1 MADPQPQRSRP
12 TRISAAEF
20 NALQGR
26 QSPRRPLL
34 NHRGWAA
41 KAEHD
46 NQPFKLKLPF
56 LPPSVNKLFTT
67 VRDPA
72 TGVIK
77 RVLTAKAR
85 RIRRLVAALINRTLD
100 PSRLYELHIE
110 FHLACFTK
118 KGAVRKVD
126 LSNRIKFIEDC
137 VCEALG
143 IDDSHV
149 FRIVLTKRH
158 SDTELTCIEVCE
170 QLPLSDQ
177 EAA

>member
-1 MADPQPQRSRP
+1 MADQSPHRSRP
-12 TRISAAEF
+12 SRISAAEF
-20 NALQGR
+20 QAMQGR
-26 QSPRRPLL
+26 QSPRRPLV
-34 NHRGWAA
+34 NHRAWTA
-41 KAEHD
+41 KVEKN

-77 RVLTAKAR
+77 RVLTSKAR

-100 PSRLYELHIE
+100 PAKLYELHID
-110 FHLACFTK
+110 FHLACYTK
-118 KGAVRKVD
+118 KGGVRKVD
-126 LSNRIKFIEDC
+126 LSNRVKFIEDC

-149 FRIVLTKRH
+149 FRIVLTKHH
-158 SDTELTCIEVCE
+158 SDTEMTSLEVRE
-170 QLPLSDQ
+170 REPLSDQ

>member
-1 MADPQPQRSRP
+1 MADSEHLRSRP

-34 NHRGWAA
+34 NHRGWTA
-41 KAEHD
+41 KVDKD
-46 NQPFKLKLPF
+46 NSPFRLKLPF

-72 TGVIK
+72 SGVIK
-77 RVLTAKAR
+77 RVLTSKAR
-85 RIRRLVAALINRTLD
+85 RIRRLVAALINRSLD
-100 PSRLYELHIE
+100 PTKLYELHID
-110 FHLACFTK
+110 FHLPCYTK

-126 LSNRIKFIEDC
+126 LSNRVKFIEDC

-149 FRIVLTKRH
+149 FRIVLTKQD
-158 SDTELTCIEVCE
+158 SENELTSIEVRE
-170 QLPLSDQ
+170 RPPLSDQ

>member
-1 MADPQPQRSRP
+1 MAADEQKRSRP
-12 TRISAAEF
+12 SRISAAEF
-20 NALQGR
+20 QAMQGR
-26 QSPRRPLL
+26 QSPRRPLV
-34 NHRGWAA
+34 NHRAWTT
-41 KAEHD
+41 KVEKD
-46 NQPFKLKLPF
+46 NQPFKLRLPF

-77 RVLTAKAR
+77 RVLTSKAR
-85 RIRRLVAALINRTLD
+85 KIRRLVAALINRTLD
-100 PSRLYELHIE
+100 PSKLYELHIA
-110 FHLACFTK
+110 FHLPCFTK

-149 FRIVLTKRH
+149 FRIVLTKHH
-158 SDTELTCIEVCE
+158 SESEMTCLEVRE
-170 QLPLSDQ
+170 RETLSDQ

>member
-1 MADPQPQRSRP
+1 MAEPERSRP

-26 QSPRRPLL
+26 QSPRRPLV
-34 NHRGWAA
+34 NHRSWTA
-41 KAEHD
+41 KAEK
-46 NQPFKLKLPF
+46 NSEPFRLKLPF
-56 LPPSVNKLFTT
+56 LPPSVNKLFAT

-85 RIRRLVAALINRTLD
+85 RIRRLVAALINRSLD
-100 PSRLYELHIE
+100 PSRLYELHID
-110 FHLACFTK
+110 FHLPCFTK

-149 FRIVLTKRH
+149 FRIVLTKHH
-158 SDTELTCIEVCE
+158 SESELTSIEVRE
-170 QLPLSDQ
+170 QQPLSDQ